1 MQKLSQTEEL
11 ARTLAAHARRKTLT
25 PDQIS
30 RAAGRGRTADVPG
43 WMNCTKRWRPGVC
56 TLPRTRKRSFRRW
69 TKRSLVSW
77 NTNSPPRAWR
87 WMTQCTPI

>member
-30 RAAGRGRTADVPG
+30 RAMDEADYDVARLDELYEALEARGVHIAEDEEAE
-43 WMNCTKRWRPGVC
+43 
-56 TLPRTRKRSFRRW
+56 LPPLDE
-69 TKRSLVSW
+69 SLASW

>member
-30 RAAGRGRTADVPG
+30 RAMDEADYDVARLDELYEALEADADLRISASYDIGP
-43 WMNCTKRWRPGVC
+43 VC
-56 TLPRTRKRSFRRW
+56 
-69 TKRSLVSW
+69 
-77 NTNSPPRAWR
+77 A
-87 WMTQCTPI
+87 

>member
-30 RAAGRGRTADVPG
+30 RAMDEADYDVA
-43 WMNCTKRWRPGVC
+43 R
-56 TLPRTRKRSFRRW
+56 LDELYEALEARTRKRSFRRW

-77 NTNSPPRAWR
+77 NMNSPPRAWR

>member
-30 RAAGRGRTADVPG
+30 RAMDEADYDVA
-43 WMNCTKRWRPGVC
+43 R
-56 TLPRTRKRSFRRW
+56 LDELYEARKRSFRRW

-77 NTNSPPRAWR
+77 NMNSPPRAWR

>member
-30 RAAGRGRTADVPG
+30 RAWTRRTYDVARLDELYEALEARGVH
-43 WMNCTKRWRPGVC
+43 
-56 TLPRTRKRSFRRW
+56 LPRTRKRSFRRW